1 MGVVGE
7 QEAAVFLE
15 QLHSWR
21 AHCPPCPF
29 CSPFLQ
35 HPLSSSCLHLP
46 APLRTL
52 SAVIIL
58 SCMADTLATAAQQ
71 QVERLLNRQAKRQA
85 RATGVQQPVV
95 PPRLGPVPS
104 LVPGLPGARQLPQ
117 IGACGAAAVANQDEA
132 ADEAAGEQQQA
143 ADGSAAAGAMLPPP
157 PPPPQQQQVQQQA
170 QQQAEGSQDWEDA
183 WAGQA
188 DDEEWEEVPAGS
200 PSAPRTTEDGEQ
212 ETGGTEGLTI
222 VLNRDGS
229 EAAEG
234 SQGGKAGV
242 SGSSAR
248 RRGVTK
254 ADRERAQLVHRSHL
268 LCLLARAQALDA
280 AASDPL
286 LQAQLLSLV
295 PQGPAAKLHEGAAG
309 GSTAT
314 AVGAGGCSLAGLHQQ
329 VQWFKTTFKLL
340 PPTASSSSSQGTPD
354 PVLAA
359 LLAPSGPQAWL
370 QQLGEALE
378 QRAGAAEQLIGLF
391 AALLRGQGAL
401 VRTVRV
407 LEPSS
412 LRPTGKQGDGK
423 AGLQGRALGTREWG
437 ILGIRNCVAPR
448 RLQGCS
454 CRWFAA

>member
-1 MGVVGE
+1 
-7 QEAAVFLE
+7 
-15 QLHSWR
+15 
-21 AHCPPCPF
+21 
-29 CSPFLQ
+29 
-35 HPLSSSCLHLP
+35 
-46 APLRTL
+46 
-52 SAVIIL
+52 
-58 SCMADTLATAAQQ
+58 MADTLATAAQQ

-95 PPRLGPVPS
+95 PPRLGPAPS
-104 LVPGLPGARQLPQ
+104 VVPGLPGARQLPQ
-117 IGACGAAAVANQDEA
+117 IGACGAAAAANQDEA

-143 ADGSAAAGAMLPPP
+143 ADGPAAAGAMPPP
-157 PPPPQQQQVQQQA
+157 PPPPQQPQQQA
-170 QQQAEGSQDWEDA
+170 QQQAEGSQEWEDA

-188 DDEEWEEVPAGS
+188 GDEEWEEVPAGS
-200 PSAPRTTEDGEQ
+200 PSAPGTTDDGEQ

-234 SQGGKAGV
+234 SQRGKAGA

-286 LQAQLLSLV
+286 LQARLLSLV

-309 GSTAT
+309 SSTAT

-329 VQWFKTTFKLL
+329 VQWFKSTFKLL

-359 LLAPSGPQAWL
+359 LLAPNGPQAWL
-370 QQLGEALE
+370 QQLGGALE
-378 QRAGAAEQLIGLF
+378 QRTGTAEQLVGLF

-412 LRPTGKQGDGK
+412 LRPTGKQGTAMLGCR
-423 AGLQGRALGTREWG
+423 AGLEDQWDPGQKCCTTQAARLFLPLVWCLSSILASLFLPVQRQPRRSRPLWRRLFGDLVPPQRAT
-437 ILGIRNCVAPR
+437 APR
-448 RLQGCS
+448 WWPPWLLVPPTAKGLG
-454 CRWFAA
+454 